1 MKAICSFILALAVSS
16 AGAQIRPVESLP
28 IAVNYSKTIHL
39 VFPSAVKYN
48 QAVTDFVAVD
58 NPESVPNI
66 LRIKANRKSFS
77 KQTTVSV
84 ATEGGFFYS
93 FNVTYADSLEHT
105 NYFLPDM
112 SSIRP
117 DTIYL
122 NEVSQTQLMQ
132 LPVAFVFGY
141 MTDFACWCIAD
152 VPCPN
157 YLMQVVWCLVGIVLV
172 GVGVAFEVVAGV
184 VTLAGEGLVL
194 AICKAFK
201 TRFDVTKVVV
211 DVSLV
216 ALACVASYLWLGGKI
231 HGVREGTLAAALLVG
246 VIAQWCNRP
255 VERLA
260 GAIGINTRRDSD

>member
-1 MKAICSFILALAVSS
+1 M
-16 AGAQIRPVESLP
+16 
-28 IAVNYSKTIHL
+28 
-39 VFPSAVKYN
+39 
-48 QAVTDFVAVD
+48 
-58 NPESVPNI
+58 
-66 LRIKANRKSFS
+66 RKDYEW
-77 KQTTVSV
+77 V
-84 ATEGGFFYS
+84 
-93 FNVTYADSLEHT
+93 
-105 NYFLPDM
+105 
-112 SSIRP
+112 
-117 DTIYL
+117 
-122 NEVSQTQLMQ
+122 QLMQ

-246 VIAQWCNRP
+246 VMAQWCNRP

>member
-1 MKAICSFILALAVSS
+1 MELFKKYLLLCAGLMIVAFGVAFSILADLGTS
-16 AGAQIRPVESLP
+16 P
-28 IAVNYSKTIHL
+28 ISCPPY
-39 VFPSAVKYN
+39 
-48 QAVTDFVAVD
+48 VA
-58 NPESVPNI
+58 S
-66 LRIKANRKSFS
+66 
-77 KQTTVSV
+77 
-84 ATEGGFFYS
+84 
-93 FNVTYADSLEHT
+93 
-105 NYFLPDM
+105 M
-112 SSIRP
+112 
-117 DTIYL
+117 
-122 NEVSQTQLMQ
+122 LMQ

-246 VIAQWCNRP
+246 VIAQWSNRP

>member
-1 MKAICSFILALAVSS
+1 MEIFKRYVMLCVGLLIVAFGVAFSILADLGTSPISCPPYVASMLCPLTVGEATIVMHCIFILIQMAL
-16 AGAQIRPVESLP
+16 
-28 IAVNYSKTIHL
+28 
-39 VFPSAVKYN
+39 
-48 QAVTDFVAVD
+48 
-58 NPESVPNI
+58 
-66 LRIKANRKSFS
+66 LRKDYDW
-77 KQTTVSV
+77 V
-84 ATEGGFFYS
+84 
-93 FNVTYADSLEHT
+93 
-105 NYFLPDM
+105 
-112 SSIRP
+112 
-117 DTIYL
+117 
-122 NEVSQTQLMQ
+122 QLMQ
-132 LPVAFVFGY
+132 LPVAFAFGY

-172 GVGVAFEVVAGV
+172 GLGVAFEVVAGV

-246 VIAQWCNRP
+246 VIAQWCNKP